1 MPRFLE
7 LGLVWRTRD
16 TELFKSRQDPSQ
28 RPDMGVSSNQDVCV
42 CVCACAR
49 ETTRPE
55 RTTKRRETEGAS
67 VDNISI
73 KGRESR
79 SMLEGTEAQGEDF

>member
-1 MPRFLE
+1 MNCLKVGKIPAKDPTWE
-7 LGLVWRTRD
+7 SAATR
-16 TELFKSRQDPSQ
+16 
-28 RPDMGVSSNQDVCV
+28 MCVCV
-42 CVCACAR
+42 CVCARAR